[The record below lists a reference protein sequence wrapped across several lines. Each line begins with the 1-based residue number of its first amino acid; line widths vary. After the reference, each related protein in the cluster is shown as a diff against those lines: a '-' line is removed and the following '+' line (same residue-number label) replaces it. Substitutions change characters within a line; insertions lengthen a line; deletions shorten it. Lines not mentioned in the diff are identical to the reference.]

1 MLSTMEYGRNQ
12 LSAFRVCEKIPLKVL
27 NNLEEVLRAEIT
39 YRDSDV
45 IELKKYDSIL
55 YIFNFGVIAFFN
67 SESEDQEDI
76 MTRFLSEFSSV
87 ISGIE
92 QDISSVSD
100 SVKIKVGEEDKVS
113 FDSIYLTSIEGNY
126 LRIIALILSHSV
138 MIDYYEHHVDNLLEL
153 STTQLM
159 DSKQSGWIPRG
170 TKKLRNFLVECM
182 QTKQNIITNLFV
194 LDSPEEVWESSELD
208 RLYQATRKM
217 FDISSR
223 FKALDYKLKLIQE
236 NLSMILNMVSSR
248 SGFWL
253 ELIIVLLIL
262 TEIILAVAKVA

>member
-1 MLSTMEYGRNQ
+1 MENVRNQ
-12 LSAFRVCEKIPLKVL
+12 LSAIRVCEKIPLRAL

-39 YRDSDV
+39 YRSADE
-45 IELKKYDSIL
+45 IELRKYDSTIYL
-55 YIFNFGVIAFFN
+55 FNFGVIAFFN
-67 SESEDQEDI
+67 CDREDQEEI

-87 ISGIE
+87 ITGIA

-100 SVKIKVGEEDKVS
+100 SVKIISGEDNKIS
-113 FDSIYLTSIEGNY
+113 FDSIYLTSMDEDY

-153 STTQLM
+153 STTQLTE
-159 DSKQSGWIPRG
+159 SKQSGWIPRG
-170 TKKLRNFLVECM
+170 TKRLRNFMVECM

-194 LDSPEEVWESSELD
+194 LDAPEEVWENPTLD
-208 RLYQATRKM
+208 KLYQGTRKM

-236 NLSMILNMVSSR
+236 NLTMILNLVSSR

-253 ELIIVLLIL
+253 ELIIVILIL
-262 TEIILAVAKVA
+262 TEIVMAVLKVA